1 MQRRE
6 REIQQQLMAQEES
19 AMEMKETFTSLQDEV
34 EHKTKKLNKV
44 QATVWPVW
52 CAVISTSW
60 PTPLS
65 FSPLSYPYSS
75 VPS

>member
-1 MQRRE
+1 
-6 REIQQQLMAQEES
+6 MAQEES

-52 CAVISTSW
+52 CAVISACQ
-60 PTPLS
+60 TPLS
-65 FSPLSYPYSS
+65 FTPLSSPYSS